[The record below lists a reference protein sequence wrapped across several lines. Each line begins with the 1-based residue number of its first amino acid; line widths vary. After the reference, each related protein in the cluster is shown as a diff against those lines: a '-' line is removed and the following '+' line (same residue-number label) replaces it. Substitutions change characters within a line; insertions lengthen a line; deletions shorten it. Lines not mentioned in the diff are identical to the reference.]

1 MTPQRWTRVREIFEG
16 ALERPAQDRAA
27 YLRVLCA
34 GDDEMR
40 RDVESLLASHDS
52 SADFL
57 ETPAVNLSQALAS
70 TGANAEDG
78 EYPAGYRLG
87 PYQFARRIGR
97 GGMGSVWL
105 ATRFDPEFNR
115 SVAIKMVKRG
125 MDSQEIL
132 RRFRMERQV
141 LANLDHPNIAL
152 LIDGGSTPEGL
163 PYLVMEY
170 VEGTPVDRYC
180 EDRKLSITDRLKLFR
195 AVCSAVQY
203 AHQNL
208 VVHRDIKTGNIL
220 VTAEGVP
227 KLLDFG
233 IAKLLRTDSSTLDLA
248 QTRPEMRPM
257 TLDYASPEQV
267 RGEAITTATDIY
279 SLGVLLY
286 RMLTGKMPY
295 GLESR
300 SQAALQHAIREK
312 DPLPPSA
319 VVLTDEDVAIP
330 QATQKIDIAVLET
343 RDKARKRL
351 RRKLQGDLDMIVLKA
366 LRKEP
371 HERYVSAEQFSE
383 DIRRYLEGRPVIAR
397 MDTPGY
403 RWGKFL
409 RRNAISVAAGVVI
422 AAGLI
427 GIAGVSR
434 SQARRADAARIETE
448 RRGVQ
453 VRRELMHTASNLGAV
468 QLSSGDYTAAFASF
482 NQALQM
488 AQELFDAESAQRSK
502 PTPDTMTALAEN
514 QARLGEVLLAT
525 GAKDAALPRFEKAR
539 EQYRQL
545 TPGAETQA
553 AVAKLDKLIEAA
565 RAEAPGK

>member
-1 MTPQRWTRVREIFEG
+1 MTSEQWARIREIFEG

-40 RDVESLLASHDS
+40 RDVEGLLASHDS
-52 SADFL
+52 STDFL
-57 ETPAVNLSQALAS
+57 ETPAVHLAQALAS
-70 TGANAEDG
+70 TGAHGEDG

-87 PYQFARRIGR
+87 PYQLERRIGR

-115 SVAIKMVKRG
+115 KVAIKMVKRG

-132 RRFRMERQV
+132 RRFRMERQL
-141 LANLDHPNIAL
+141 LANLDHPNIAM

-163 PYLVMEY
+163 PYLVMEH
-170 VEGTPVDRYC
+170 VEGTPIDRYC
-180 EDRKLSITDRLKLFR
+180 EDRKLSITGRLKLFR

-233 IAKLLRTDSSTLDLA
+233 IAKLLRSDSSTLDLA

-286 RMLTGKMPY
+286 RMLTARMPY
-295 GLESR
+295 GLETR

-312 DPLPPSA
+312 APLPPSA
-319 VVLTDEDVAIP
+319 VVLTDEDIAIP

-351 RRKLQGDLDMIVLKA
+351 RRKLRGDLDMIVLKA

-409 RRNAISVAAGVVI
+409 RRNAVSVAAAVVI

-427 GIAGVSR
+427 GTAGVSR
-434 SQARRADAARIETE
+434 DRAQRSNVARLESE
-448 RRGVQ
+448 RRGIES
-453 VRRELMHTASNLGAV
+453 RRELMHTASNLGAA
-468 QLSSGDYTAAFASF
+468 QLSSGDYSAAFASF
-482 NQALQM
+482 NRALQI
-488 AQELFDAESAQRSK
+488 AQEFFDAESASGAK

-525 GAKDAALPRFEKAR
+525 GAKDAALPRFETAR
-539 EQYRQL
+539 QRYL
-545 TPGAETQA
+545 QA
-553 AVAKLDKLIEAA
+553 VQNGDTRSAVAKLDRMIEAA
-565 RAEAPGK
+565 RNK

>member
-1 MTPQRWTRVREIFEG
+1 VTPERWARVREIFDG

-34 GDDEMR
+34 GDDEIR
-40 RDVESLLASHDS
+40 RDVEGLLASHDS
-52 SADFL
+52 SMDFL
-57 ETPAVNLSQALAS
+57 ETPAVNLSQALSS
-70 TGANAEDG
+70 TGANGEDS

-87 PYQFARRIGR
+87 PYQFERRIGR

-115 SVAIKMVKRG
+115 KVAIKMVKRG

-132 RRFRMERQV
+132 RRFRMERQL

-170 VEGTPVDRYC
+170 VEGTPIDRYC

-233 IAKLLRTDSSTLDLA
+233 IAKLLPSDSSTLDLA

-267 RGEAITTATDIY
+267 RGDAITTATDIY

-295 GLESR
+295 GLDAH
-300 SQAALQHAIREK
+300 SQATLQHAIRDK

-319 VVLTDEDVAIP
+319 VVLADDKIAIP
-330 QATQKIDIAVLET
+330 EATQKMDVAVET
-343 RDKARKRL
+343 RDKARGRL
-351 RRKLQGDLDMIVLKA
+351 RRKLRGDLDMIVLKA

-409 RRNAISVAAGVVI
+409 RRNVASVAAAVLI
-422 AAGLI
+422 ATGLV

-434 SQARRADAARIETE
+434 DQAQRANAARIETE

-453 VRRELMHTASNLGAV
+453 VRRELMHTAANLGAA
-468 QLSSGDYTAAFASF
+468 QLSSGDYSAAFASF
-482 NQALQM
+482 NRAL
-488 AQELFDAESAQRSK
+488 AIAEELFAAESAAGSK
-502 PTPDTMTALAEN
+502 PTPDTMTARAEN

-525 GAKDAALPRFEKAR
+525 GAKDAALTRFEKAR
-539 EQYRQL
+539 QQYLQ
-545 TPGAETQA
+545 GAQNGDTQA
-553 AVAKLDKLIEAA
+553 AIAKLERMIEAA
-565 RAEAPGK
+565 RNK